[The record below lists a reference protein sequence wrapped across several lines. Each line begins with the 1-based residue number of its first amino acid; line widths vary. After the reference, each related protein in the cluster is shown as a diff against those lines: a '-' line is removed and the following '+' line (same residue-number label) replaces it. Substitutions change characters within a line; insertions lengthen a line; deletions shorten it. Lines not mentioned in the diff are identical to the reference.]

1 MGLNP
6 WYDLLPLNKFV
17 HCLLLL
23 IYMEWRY
30 RNPIIIWQCSDI
42 EIQLLIYHFK
52 VITWHLNQYLN
63 QYFRLFFLFWFVTK
77 WFPYLFSRFH
87 SMPVEEV
94 RNIGRT
100 RWSLSRIDS
109 FMAMKGKYPKQ
120 IGYPDSNNRTT
131 LEYLL
136 SSPGQPQLVLV
147 KVKIKNLIYVN
158 VLGSVRVGCFVG
170 FWINWW
176 FL

>member
-1 MGLNP
+1 
-6 WYDLLPLNKFV
+6 
-17 HCLLLL
+17 
-23 IYMEWRY
+23 
-30 RNPIIIWQCSDI
+30 
-42 EIQLLIYHFK
+42 
-52 VITWHLNQYLN
+52 
-63 QYFRLFFLFWFVTK
+63 
-77 WFPYLFSRFH
+77 
-87 SMPVEEV
+87 MPVEEV

-170 FWINWW
+170 FWIN
-176 FL
+176 